1 MLMEGAHR
9 RHYAPHGIDTIAM
22 EQSEEEI
29 GTYAYQSCTD
39 ELSQVFEGYL
49 TFVPGSL
56 CNPTGEPFEVRVAP
70 FQLCSDPNYYY

>member
-1 MLMEGAHR
+1 MLMEGTYR
-9 RHYAPHGIDTIAM
+9 RYYAPHGINTIAIGG
-22 EQSEEEI
+22 SKDEI

-39 ELSQVFEGYL
+39 QMSLVFEGYL

-56 CNPTGEPFEVRVAP
+56 LIPTGEPFEVRVDP